1 MMRTASAVARIF
13 SEPRLNRC
21 TTMSDDEE
29 YSPYGGY
36 GSGCDIHGENY
47 LRECT
52 MCGIE
57 FCADC
62 LPQSA
67 LCPDCAAQAEIDDD
81 EEPEEK
87 TEEEKDLALLEG
99 FNDDEPSAETPAPP
113 APALKKGAAPA
124 PKAKAPAKAPPAKAA
139 AKAKPAPA
147 KAKAKAKPAPA
158 KAKTKPAAKK
168 AKPAPKAKAKKKR

>member
-1 MMRTASAVARIF
+1 
-13 SEPRLNRC
+13 
-21 TTMSDDEE
+21 MSDDEE

-57 FCADC
+57 FCAAC
-62 LPQSA
+62 FPQSA

-99 FNDDEPSAETPAPP
+99 FNDDEPSAEESATP
-113 APALKKGAAPA
+113 APALKKGATPA
-124 PKAKAPAKAPPAKAA
+124 PKAKVPPAKAA
-139 AKAKPAPA
+139 PAKAPA

-158 KAKTKPAAKK
+158 KAKAKPAAQKT
-168 AKPAPKAKAKKKR
+168 KPAPKAKAKKKR